1 MSPDFDV
8 VDLGTKHG
16 NAIDS
21 FFRYAANAGLPA
33 EQLAGFQKSRCVGYE
48 REQAAEYRSIVET
61 KGYQF
66 RLANLTME
74 ANLNDLPTAD
84 VYLLWH
90 FLEHLPTKLE
100 SQRVLLAALARTRTM
115 VWLKLPSFQPDA
127 YNGEGVLRDRGLR
140 FTWTEWTGHPTP
152 WLLQDC
158 QKTLELWQTQAADRS
173 YSTLVRPARVI
184 EYSDNRHVVPIN
196 APVDTLKYDPRHGP
210 KPDPPIRFP
219 RRVVAEWDVII
230 HFQP

>member
-16 NAIDS
+16 NAIDA
-21 FFRYAANAGLPA
+21 FFRQAAGAGLPE
-33 EQLAGFQKSRCVGYE
+33 EQLAKFQKSRCVGYE
-48 REQAAEYRSIVET
+48 REQAADYREIVEA

-66 RLANLTME
+66 RLANLAME
-74 ANLNDLPTAD
+74 AKLNELPTSD

-90 FLEHLPTKLE
+90 FLEHLPSKLE
-100 SQRVLLAALARTRTM
+100 AQRVMLAALARTRTL
-115 VWLKLPSFQPDA
+115 VWLKLSSFQPDS

-140 FTWTEWTGHPTP
+140 FTWTEWKGHPTP

-158 QKTLELWQTQAADRS
+158 QKALQLWRTQAPDRS
-173 YSTLVRPARVI
+173 YIAKVRPAKMI
-184 EYSDNRHVVPIN
+184 EYSDNPHVVPVN
-196 APVDTLKYDPRHGP
+196 APADTLKYHPSHGRKP
-210 KPDPPIRFP
+210 KPPIRFP